1 MHFARVI
8 GTVVCTEKVPAF
20 RAQRLLLVEPVD
32 ARLQNPGR
40 PLVAVD
46 LVSAATGQHVFYVR
60 GREAANALPDADN
73 PADAAI
79 VGIVDEAREITD
91 VAALAPGAAIP
102 ESPPASRG
110 GEPAPGVVSKRRRAH
125 RSGGPQ

>member
-20 RAQRLLLVEPVD
+20 RSHRLLLIEPVD
-32 ARLQNPGR
+32 AEARHPGR

-46 LVSAATGQHVFYVR
+46 LVSAAPGQHVFYVR
-60 GREAANALPDADN
+60 GREAANALPDPDN

-79 VGIVDEAREITD
+79 VGIVDDVRQRPLGAPEPAREGG
-91 VAALAPGAAIP
+91 P
-102 ESPPASRG
+102 PPAR
-110 GEPAPGVVSKRRRAH
+110 PKA
-125 RSGGPQ
+125 